1 MPLTLYQITIL
12 GFICALTGVSGIA
25 NAQSNSEEESLIGEV
40 VVTAQRRQ
48 QQKLDYSGNIDRIN
62 TDTIEDV
69 QYQHIHEL
77 LGRVAG
83 VWVVRGAGQEH
94 LTAIRSPVLTG
105 AGSCGGFLFMED
117 GIPIRPSGFC
127 NVNQFLEMYAEQASA
142 VEVIRGP
149 GNALFGSNALHGI
162 VNILM
167 PQPGNNRTPQF
178 AIEAGANDFYRLRAA
193 LPFEQ
198 NSPWYASVA
207 YSNDGGFRVDSG
219 YQQAKVHIKHH
230 GAIFEGDFTL
240 GFTATYLDQETAGFV
255 FGKDAYKDPELR
267 LTNPNPEAFRDA
279 NSQRLYG
286 LWTRSFENFDLDI
299 RPFVRHSK
307 MEFLHHF
314 RPGLPLEENGH
325 VSAGALSAATFT
337 GEKQQTVLGVDL
349 EWSDV
354 FLKQTQALPAEGSA
368 RVQETFPVGK
378 HYDYEVS
385 SVSIAAFS
393 QTDFQINDRLSLGAG
408 VRFEYIKYD
417 YQNQMIDGNTRD
429 DGTQCGFG
437 GCVYSR
443 PADRTDSYTNLTP
456 KFSAGYVLNEQTSLF
471 ASLARGFRAPQM
483 TELYR
488 LQNGQLVS
496 DLDSEIADSFEIGIR
511 TNREDWSGDIVVY
524 TMRKSDSVFRDAE
537 GFNVSGASSRH
548 EGVEVAFDWQFAA
561 KWRLSLDASYA
572 LHRYDFTFE
581 PERGESFIS
590 GREIDTAP
598 RELGSVELFFTPNQK
613 WRLGVQ
619 LAHNGGYFLD
629 AQNLSTYPGHTIAN
643 FQAGWL
649 INSEY
654 ELIMRLKNVTDK
666 YIADRG
672 DFANGS
678 YRYLPGRGRELFA
691 ELRYSPSR

>member
-1 MPLTLYQITIL
+1 MSRIRTIIVACQAI
-12 GFICALTGVSGIA
+12 FFC
-25 NAQSNSEEESLIGEV
+25 LIGLALPQSVKAVGEEDAIAEV
-40 VVTAQRRQ
+40 VVTAQRRE
-48 QQKLDYSGNIDRIN
+48 QQKLEYSGNIDRID
-62 TDTIEDV
+62 TDTIEEV

-77 LGRVAG
+77 LARVAG

-94 LTAIRSPVLTG
+94 LTAIRSPMLTG
-105 AGSCGGFLFMED
+105 AGSCGGFLFLED

-127 NVNQFLEMYAEQASA
+127 NVNQFLEMYAEQAGA

-162 VNILM
+162 VNVLM
-167 PQPGNNRTPQF
+167 PQPGVVASPRF
-178 AIEAGANDFYRLRAA
+178 SIEAGANDFTRIRAA
-193 LPFEQ
+193 MPFEQ
-198 NSPWYASVA
+198 DSPWFTSVT
-207 YSNDGGFRVDSG
+207 YSKDGGFRADSG
-219 YQQAKVHIKHH
+219 YEQAKMHIKHA
-230 GAIFEGDFTL
+230 GKLLEGDFKV

-255 FGKDAYKDPELR
+255 FGKDAYKDPVLR

-314 RPGLPLEENGH
+314 RPGLPAEENGQ

-354 FLKQTQALPAEGSA
+354 FLKQTQALPAEGSV

-393 QTDFQINDRLSLGAG
+393 QTDFQINHRLSLGAG
-408 VRFEYIKYD
+408 VRFEYIEYD

-429 DGTQCGFG
+429 DGSQCGFG

-443 PADRTDSYTNLTP
+443 PADRTDSYTNFTP
-456 KFSAGYVLNEQTSLF
+456 KFSAGFILNEQTRLF
-471 ASLARGFRAPQM
+471 AGLARGFRAPQM

-488 LQNGQLVS
+488 LQSGQLVS
-496 DLDSEIADSFEIGIR
+496 DLDSEIVDSFEVGIR
-511 TNREDWSGDIVVY
+511 TSRDSWSGDVVFY

-537 GFNVSGASSRH
+537 GFNVSGARSRH
-548 EGVEVAFDWQFAA
+548 GGVELALDWQLATQ
-561 KWRLSLDASYA
+561 WRLSLDASYA
-572 LHRYDFTFE
+572 IHRYDFTFE

-590 GREIDTAP
+590 GRDIDTAP
-598 RELGSVELFFTPNQK
+598 RRLGSLELFYAPTLK

-629 AQNLSTYPGHTIAN
+629 AENRFTYPGHTIAN
-643 FQAGWL
+643 FQAAFVVNPK
-649 INSEY
+649 I
-654 ELIMRLKNVTDK
+654 ELLMRLKNVTDK
-666 YIADRG
+666 FMADRG
-672 DFANGS
+672 DYANGN
-678 YRYLPGRGRELFA
+678 YRYLPGRGLELFA
-691 ELRYSPSR
+691 ELRYSLSQ